1 MACGGYSQRLAEVR
15 DGAAAN
21 NLEVALAAADQL
33 VIAGQEGRSP
43 QERDLPL
50 LLLERGTL
58 YQAMGLHELAVT
70 DFTEADQMLEVLDL
84 SSGRAGNAAEYL
96 WSGSKKLYRPP
107 IYEKLLV
114 NVMAASSFMAAGS
127 YRSAMVEARRIRVL
141 WEYFSD
147 TDLAGHPMLSV
158 ASYIAALAMELGGEE
173 DTALRFYA
181 DAWSDKPLPGLAE
194 AIARMSSQSGASID
208 STTLDAALAEASA
221 SETESEL
228 ITITFSGMA
237 PYRVAQRIPIGAVF
251 IMMRQNRQY
260 ALGESNAAVYNRIV
274 AEGLLTWINFPTL
287 VAANNGLGT
296 IQNEVDG
303 RRTDASLIANV
314 ELFAM
319 AQWEAER
326 SGIAFAAITR
336 AIVRVL
342 AREGIQA
349 ATRAG
354 NNQAVET
361 LGFIA
366 SLATQAAMQAA
377 DQPDTRT
384 WNLMPA
390 RVWVS
395 RTEVEPGSHAV
406 SVRAGG
412 VSHATTV
419 EVRENG
425 VGVAVFRIF

>member
-1 MACGGYSQRLAEVR
+1 
-15 DGAAAN
+15 
-21 NLEVALAAADQL
+21 
-33 VIAGQEGRSP
+33 
-43 QERDLPL
+43 
-50 LLLERGTL
+50 
-58 YQAMGLHELAVT
+58 
-70 DFTEADQMLEVLDL
+70 
-84 SSGRAGNAAEYL
+84 
-96 WSGSKKLYRPP
+96 
-107 IYEKLLV
+107 
-114 NVMAASSFMAAGS
+114 
-127 YRSAMVEARRIRVL
+127 
-141 WEYFSD
+141 
-147 TDLAGHPMLSV
+147 
-158 ASYIAALAMELGGEE
+158 
-173 DTALRFYA
+173 
-181 DAWSDKPLPGLAE
+181 
-194 AIARMSSQSGASID
+194 
-208 STTLDAALAEASA
+208 LDAALAEASA